1 VVGFGTSALE
11 SAALERARN
20 NRLEHGGQGGYDPRG
35 TRQGAIAGPRSALW
49 RQVQR
54 VGRKAVPYAI
64 ITRDKPNSLQL
75 RNDTRAE
82 HLDYLTKRQDLLLAA
97 GAQVDDAGQ
106 GGYGGILIVDTEDRA
121 EAEAFIRDDPFTK
134 AGLFSGIEV
143 VRWRKA
149 FFDKK
154 RLV

>member
-1 VVGFGTSALE
+1 
-11 SAALERARN
+11 
-20 NRLEHGGQGGYDPRG
+20 
-35 TRQGAIAGPRSALW
+35 
-49 RQVQR
+49 
-54 VGRKAVPYAI
+54 VPYAI

-82 HLDYLTKRQDLLLAA
+82 HLEYLTKHQDKLLAG

-134 AGLFSGIEV
+134 VGLFSGIEV

-154 RLV
+154 RLI